1 MEEKLNLTIAHLYPK
16 LLNIYGD
23 FGNVL
28 ALKRRCEYRNIDCEI
43 VSVNVGNEIDIEK
56 NDIYFIGGGQ
66 DKQQIEVSEELQ
78 KRKEALT
85 QAANDGR
92 VFLAICGGYQLLGK
106 YYQPHDGE
114 KLLGIG
120 VLDAY
125 TVAGDTRF
133 IGNVTAETDFLEP
146 KTLVGFENHAGLT
159 YLEDGTVPLAKV
171 VVGNGN
177 NSQDGGEGG
186 RKNNVFG
193 TLNVLRACDK
203 HGVSRFV
210 LISTDKAVNPTSVM
224 GTTKRICEM
233 LVQTF
238 NEKSKTEFVA
248 VRFGNV
254 LGSNGSVIPL
264 FINQIKEGGPVTVT
278 HEDIIRYFMTIPE
291 ACQLVLQA
299 GAIAKG
305 GEIFILDMG
314 EPVKILDLAKNLI
327 RLSGYEPYKDID
339 IKITGLRPGE
349 KLYEEILLNMENS
362 VATDYEKIFIEK
374 PIVHDVEALKDGLE
388 RLDKVKNTL
397 DKKEITDIL
406 KDMVPTFKP
415 DLLNK

>member
-1 MEEKLNLTIAHLYPK
+1 MEEKLKLTIAHLYPN

-28 ALKRRCEYRNIDCEI
+28 ALKRRCEYRNIDCEV
-43 VSVNVGNEIDIEK
+43 VSVNVGDEIDIEK

-66 DKQQIEVSEELQ
+66 DKQQIEVSEEMQ
-78 KRKEALT
+78 NRKEVLT

-159 YLEDGTVPLAKV
+159 YLEEGTVPLAKV

-177 NSQDGGEGG
+177 NSKDGGEGA

-193 TLNVLRACDK
+193 TYL
-203 HGVSRFV
+203 H
-210 LISTDKAVNPTSVM
+210 
-224 GTTKRICEM
+224 
-233 LVQTF
+233 
-238 NEKSKTEFVA
+238 
-248 VRFGNV
+248 
-254 LGSNGSVIPL
+254 GSVLPKNPHFTDYL
-264 FINQIKEGGPVTVT
+264 IKTALE
-278 HEDIIRYFMTIPE
+278 
-291 ACQLVLQA
+291 
-299 GAIAKG
+299 
-305 GEIFILDMG
+305 
-314 EPVKILDLAKNLI
+314 VKYQKPIEL
-327 RLSGYEPYKDID
+327 
-339 IKITGLRPGE
+339 E
-349 KLYEEILLNMENS
+349 KLDD
-362 VATDYEKIFIEK
+362 TIEMNAHNDL
-374 PIVHDVEALKDGLE
+374 I
-388 RLDKVKNTL
+388 N
-397 DKKEITDIL
+397 KKY
-406 KDMVPTFKP
+406 
-415 DLLNK
+415 

>member
-1 MEEKLNLTIAHLYPK
+1 MEEKLKLTIAHLYPK

-28 ALKRRCEYRNIDCEI
+28 ALKRRCEYRNIDCEV
-43 VSVNVGNEIDIEK
+43 VSVNVGDEIEIEK

-66 DKQQIEVSEELQ
+66 DKQQIEVSEEMQ
-78 KRKEALT
+78 NRKEVLT

-159 YLEDGTVPLAKV
+159 YLEEGTVPLAKV

-177 NSQDGGEGG
+177 NSKDGGEGA

-193 TLNVLRACDK
+193 TYL
-203 HGVSRFV
+203 H
-210 LISTDKAVNPTSVM
+210 
-224 GTTKRICEM
+224 
-233 LVQTF
+233 
-238 NEKSKTEFVA
+238 
-248 VRFGNV
+248 
-254 LGSNGSVIPL
+254 GSVLPKNPHFTDYL
-264 FINQIKEGGPVTVT
+264 IKTALE
-278 HEDIIRYFMTIPE
+278 
-291 ACQLVLQA
+291 
-299 GAIAKG
+299 
-305 GEIFILDMG
+305 
-314 EPVKILDLAKNLI
+314 VKYQKPIEL
-327 RLSGYEPYKDID
+327 
-339 IKITGLRPGE
+339 E
-349 KLYEEILLNMENS
+349 KLDD
-362 VATDYEKIFIEK
+362 TIEMNAHNDL
-374 PIVHDVEALKDGLE
+374 I
-388 RLDKVKNTL
+388 N
-397 DKKEITDIL
+397 KKY
-406 KDMVPTFKP
+406 
-415 DLLNK
+415 

>member
-1 MEEKLNLTIAHLYPK
+1 MEEKLKLTIAHLYPK

-43 VSVNVGNEIDIEK
+43 VSVNVGDEIDIEK

-78 KRKEALT
+78 KRKEVLT

-106 YYQPHDGE
+106 YYQPHDGA

-133 IGNVTAETDFLEP
+133 IGNVTAKTDFLEP
-146 KTLVGFENHAGLT
+146 KSLVGFENHAGLT
-159 YLEDGTVPLAKV
+159 YLEDGTVPLARV

-193 TLNVLRACDK
+193 TYL
-203 HGVSRFV
+203 H
-210 LISTDKAVNPTSVM
+210 
-224 GTTKRICEM
+224 
-233 LVQTF
+233 
-238 NEKSKTEFVA
+238 
-248 VRFGNV
+248 
-254 LGSNGSVIPL
+254 GSVLPKNPHFTDYL
-264 FINQIKEGGPVTVT
+264 IKTALE
-278 HEDIIRYFMTIPE
+278 
-291 ACQLVLQA
+291 
-299 GAIAKG
+299 
-305 GEIFILDMG
+305 
-314 EPVKILDLAKNLI
+314 VK
-327 RLSGYEPYKDID
+327 YK
-339 IKITGLRPGE
+339 RPIELE
-349 KLYEEILLNMENS
+349 KLDD
-362 VATDYEKIFIEK
+362 TIEMK
-374 PIVHDVEALKDGLE
+374 AHNDLI
-388 RLDKVKNTL
+388 N
-397 DKKEITDIL
+397 KKY
-406 KDMVPTFKP
+406 
-415 DLLNK
+415 

>member
-1 MEEKLNLTIAHLYPK
+1 MEEKLKLTIAHLYPK

-28 ALKRRCEYRNIDCEI
+28 ALKRRCEYRNIDCEVI
-43 VSVNVGNEIDIEK
+43 SVNVGDEIDIEK

-66 DKQQIEVSEELQ
+66 DKQQIDVSAEMQ
-78 KRKEALT
+78 NRKEVLT

-159 YLEDGTVPLAKV
+159 YLEEGTVPLAKV

-177 NSQDGGEGG
+177 NSKDGGEGA

-193 TLNVLRACDK
+193 TYL
-203 HGVSRFV
+203 H
-210 LISTDKAVNPTSVM
+210 
-224 GTTKRICEM
+224 
-233 LVQTF
+233 
-238 NEKSKTEFVA
+238 
-248 VRFGNV
+248 
-254 LGSNGSVIPL
+254 GSVLPKNPHFTDYL
-264 FINQIKEGGPVTVT
+264 IKTALE
-278 HEDIIRYFMTIPE
+278 
-291 ACQLVLQA
+291 
-299 GAIAKG
+299 
-305 GEIFILDMG
+305 
-314 EPVKILDLAKNLI
+314 VKYQKPIEL
-327 RLSGYEPYKDID
+327 
-339 IKITGLRPGE
+339 E
-349 KLYEEILLNMENS
+349 KLDD
-362 VATDYEKIFIEK
+362 TIEMNAHNDL
-374 PIVHDVEALKDGLE
+374 I
-388 RLDKVKNTL
+388 N
-397 DKKEITDIL
+397 KKY
-406 KDMVPTFKP
+406 
-415 DLLNK
+415 